1 MRTDHGRKMPTFARR
16 ILRILIIMLLLFALM
31 LMQPL
36 ALLAV
41 AAAPTIAAGNA
52 IVLDPDTNQELFA
65 RSSHAR
71 VAPASLTKIMT
82 ALVAVQRVDPARQF
96 TILPADLIGEATM
109 GLRSGEKVTL
119 GTLLYGL
126 LLPSGND
133 AAMAIARGVGAQAGD
148 ASGAEGVARF
158 VGWMNETAVRL
169 DLRDTH
175 FVNPHGLD
183 ADDHYSSAY
192 DLARLTGAAWQQP
205 IFARTFGSASY
216 QGEGHVLRHGNRLI
230 GQYDGVVGGK
240 TGLTDGCGFCLVT
253 AAQHAEHRL
262 VVVVLRDTKEGAFAD
277 TATLL
282 GWSYAQLD
290 LPVPVPTAI
299 PPTAIAVAPTPVPAR
314 VANVAPVSQ
323 SASVPVTP
331 GLVVQSGQPA
341 LAPVRVGNAST
352 GLFEQ
357 IPSTP
362 IALLALGF
370 ALLLCWVGGG
380 FGRVGVTRR

>member
-1 MRTDHGRKMPTFARR
+1 MQNWQRSLA
-16 ILRILIIMLLLFALM
+16 ILPVFLCC
-31 LMQPL
+31 L
-36 ALLAV
+36 ALILVPTSAV
-41 AAAPTIAAGNA
+41 GAAAVPAIAAGNA
-52 IVLDPDTNQELFA
+52 IVLDPDTNQELYA
-65 RSSHAR
+65 RASHAR

-82 ALVAVQRVDPARQF
+82 ALVAVRRVDPARQIA
-96 TILPADLIGEATM
+96 ILPEDLIGEATM
-109 GLRSGEKVTL
+109 GLRSGERVSL

-158 VGWMNETAVRL
+158 VGWMNETAARL
-169 DLRDTH
+169 DLHDTH

-192 DLARLTGAAWQQP
+192 DLARLTGVAWQQP
-205 IFARTFGSASY
+205 TFARTFGSASY
-216 QGEGHVLRHGNRLI
+216 QGEGHLLRHGNRLI

-253 AAQHAEHRL
+253 AAQHADHRL

-277 TATLL
+277 TSALL

-290 LPVPVPTAI
+290 LPVPVATAPPPTAI
-299 PPTAIAVAPTPVPAR
+299 PVAPTPVPASA
-314 VANVAPVSQ
+314 ANVAPANGQ
-323 SASVPVTP
+323 RAAVPVTP
-331 GLVVQSGQPA
+331 GLIVQSGQPA
-341 LAPVRVGNAST
+341 LAPMRVGSASA
-352 GLFEQ
+352 GLFEH

-362 IALLALGF
+362 IALLALGV

-380 FGRVGVTRR
+380 FGRLGITRR

>member
-1 MRTDHGRKMPTFARR
+1 MLARR
-16 ILRILIIMLLLFALM
+16 IQLTRIATIVTLLLTII
-31 LMQPL
+31 QSV
-36 ALLAV
+36 ALLA
-41 AAAPTIAAGNA
+41 AAPPTIAAGNA

-65 RSSHAR
+65 RASHAR

-82 ALVAVQRVDPARQF
+82 ALVAVQRVNPARSF
-96 TILPADLIGEATM
+96 TILPEDLIGEATM
-109 GLRSGEKVTL
+109 GLRAGEKVTL

-148 ASGAEGVARF
+148 AAGAEGVARF
-158 VGWMNETAVRL
+158 IGWMNETAARL
-169 DLRDTH
+169 ELHDTH

-183 ADDHYSSAY
+183 ADGHYSSAY
-192 DLARLTGAAWQQP
+192 DLARLTGVAWQQP
-205 IFARTFGSASY
+205 TFARTFGSVSY

-253 AAQHAEHRL
+253 AAQHADHRL

-277 TATLL
+277 TSALL
-282 GWSYAQLD
+282 GWSYTQLD
-290 LPVPVPTAI
+290 LPVPVATAP
-299 PPTAIAVAPTPVPAR
+299 PPTTIAVAPTPMPAA
-314 VANVAPVSQ
+314 VANVAPANGK
-323 SASVPVTP
+323 SAAVQVTP
-331 GLVVQSGQPA
+331 GLIVQSGHPA
-341 LAPVRVGNAST
+341 LAPVRVGSASA

-362 IALLALGF
+362 IALLALGV

-380 FGRVGVTRR
+380 FGRLGITRR

>member
-1 MRTDHGRKMPTFARR
+1 MLARR
-16 ILRILIIMLLLFALM
+16 IQLIRTATIVTLLLTII
-31 LMQPL
+31 QPVV
-36 ALLAV
+36 LLA
-41 AAAPTIAAGNA
+41 AAPPTIAAGNA

-65 RSSHAR
+65 RASHVR

-82 ALVAVQRVDPARQF
+82 ALVAVQRVNPARSF
-96 TILPADLIGEATM
+96 TILPEDLIGEATM
-109 GLRSGEKVTL
+109 GLRAGEKVTL

-148 ASGAEGVARF
+148 AAGAEGVARF
-158 VGWMNETAVRL
+158 IGWMNETAARL
-169 DLRDTH
+169 ELHDTH

-192 DLARLTGAAWQQP
+192 DLARLTGVAWQQP
-205 IFARTFGSASY
+205 TFARTFGSVSY
-216 QGEGHVLRHGNRLI
+216 QGEDHVLRHGNRLI

-253 AAQHAEHRL
+253 AAQHADHRL

-277 TATLL
+277 TSALL

-290 LPVPVPTAI
+290 LPMPVATAP
-299 PPTAIAVAPTPVPAR
+299 PPTVIAVAPTPMPAA
-314 VANVAPVSQ
+314 VANVAPANGK
-323 SASVPVTP
+323 SAAVQVTP
-331 GLVVQSGQPA
+331 GLIVQSGQPA
-341 LAPVRVGNAST
+341 LAPVRVGSASA

-362 IALLALGF
+362 IALLALGV

-380 FGRVGVTRR
+380 FGRLGITRR